1 MRAVVDE
8 TTVQREEKFQ
18 HFYNFEDERRTIFLR
33 FSYSSL
39 YLCSRII
46 FSHSSLKHNTRGI
59 NTTKVNGKGKTLSRA
74 NVEQCIVVKQRRNF
88 KQIVNQTH
96 SLNLLKSFVVR
107 VVSRP
112 ISRSPPPFLRRSDIR
127 PPDRALCVRCV

>member
-8 TTVQREEKFQ
+8 TIVQREEKFQ

-39 YLCSRII
+39 YLCSRIYI
-46 FSHSSLKHNTRGI
+46 FTLVSETQYAWHQYA
-59 NTTKVNGKGKTLSRA
+59 KVNRKGKTLSRA

>member
-96 SLNLLKSFVVR
+96 SLNLLKPFVVR

>member
-39 YLCSRII
+39 YLCSRIYI
-46 FSHSSLKHNTRGI
+46 FTLVSETQYAWHQYDEGKWERKNTFASKCG
-59 NTTKVNGKGKTLSRA
+59 TMY
-74 NVEQCIVVKQRRNF
+74 RR
-88 KQIVNQTH
+88 
-96 SLNLLKSFVVR
+96 
-107 VVSRP
+107 
-112 ISRSPPPFLRRSDIR
+112 
-127 PPDRALCVRCV
+127 